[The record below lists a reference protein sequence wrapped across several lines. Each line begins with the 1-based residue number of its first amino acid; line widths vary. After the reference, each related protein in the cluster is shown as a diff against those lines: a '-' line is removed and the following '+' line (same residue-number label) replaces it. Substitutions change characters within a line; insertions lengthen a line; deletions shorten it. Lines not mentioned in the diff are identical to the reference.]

1 MTKRSPLA
9 ASFLLAAAALSGC
22 GDGEAARLH
31 HEAVVALDA
40 GRWSEAARLADS
52 AAKAGGP
59 EFAGLRAFVHGN
71 VAFARSQEAEADA
84 ATLAAEN
91 AVASWRVAAAS
102 RGDWPQARRNVER
115 GLLHLER
122 LRREAAR
129 KSPGAPPPGIPPPAP
144 PPPGPGGVE
153 PAAPAEAAATPLP
166 PEKVLALLEVLR
178 AKEKEKTAL
187 RRARRSAAGGEPERD
202 W

>member
-1 MTKRSPLA
+1 MTRRLAFAAGLSLALA
-9 ASFLLAAAALSGC
+9 ACGGDDAAG
-22 GDGEAARLH
+22 LH
-31 HEAVVALDA
+31 REAVEALRA
-40 GRWSEAARLADS
+40 GRWSEAASLAD
-52 AAKAGGP
+52 AVAQRGGEAYAGP
-59 EFAGLRAFVHGN
+59 RWFVRGN